1 MRTKSIVLIIVA
13 FFVVAVG
20 VGVFLGLNPRS
31 LSSSE
36 PASVSNSIQEKTG
49 SQVATIGESTQNTGR
64 SISKSGEPQQ
74 NISQETFTGEL
85 VAGSFSKTP
94 YVRYNKADFE
104 KARSEGRAIYIY
116 VYATWCPICAAE
128 RPSILAAF
136 DELDSPTAVGFETHW
151 IDGQDNDED
160 HDLQRTFGVAQ
171 QHTHIFLKKDGNV
184 AEKIFTPI
192 SKDEIKSKI
201 LNIA

>member
-1 MRTKSIVLIIVA
+1 MKKEKILATTIVA
-13 FFVVAVG
+13 VVAIIG
-20 VGVFLGLNPRS
+20 AISALTFSDWGLGIY
-31 LSSSE
+31 SSTKPS
-36 PASVSNSIQEKTG
+36 SVSNAQEEIISSG
-49 SQVATIGESTQNTGR
+49 SSVVESANVPPAAQEESPKITESASQTYKGE
-64 SISKSGEPQQ
+64 I
-74 NISQETFTGEL
+74 I
-85 VAGSFSKTP
+85 AGSTTP
-94 YVRYNKADFE
+94 YIRYNKVDFD
-104 KARSEGRAIYIY
+104 KARSEGKAIYIY

-151 IDGQDNDED
+151 IDGQDNNED

-171 QHTHIFLKKDGNV
+171 QHTHIFLKKDGSV